1 MLKTLVV
8 LAGIGFTII
17 GIVFFAVG
25 IYGIAGGM
33 GITFTINDGLV
44 TAQEGGQTFLVI
56 GAVILVLGVGLN
68 YLGFKRLH

>member
-25 IYGIAGGM
+25 IYGIAGGTA
-33 GITFTINDGLV
+33 ITFTINDRLI

-68 YLGFKRLH
+68 YLGFKRLQ